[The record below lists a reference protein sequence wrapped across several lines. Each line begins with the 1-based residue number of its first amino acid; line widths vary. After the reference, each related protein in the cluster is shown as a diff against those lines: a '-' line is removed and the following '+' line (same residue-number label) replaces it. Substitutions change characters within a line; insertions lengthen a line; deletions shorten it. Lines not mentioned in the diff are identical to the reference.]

1 MLIGNLLCELAIY
14 CVNFGVNVILQKFC
28 MFKKNDK
35 YEVCLH
41 HHKPNYRH
49 LAPRPSTSPSSQSQA
64 TAYQTLWNKSDVRLL
79 GLNQV
84 ASSERK
90 LLDKAD
96 VQGEREILFFAFSKI
111 FSSMKPSL
119 IRIYI
124 WGCFPLIVDI
134 VWTNYE
140 WTLQKTVHFCVFFAQ
155 KYAGLK
161 KASYCQCWGSDW
173 YLLWSL

>member
-1 MLIGNLLCELAIY
+1 
-14 CVNFGVNVILQKFC
+14 
-28 MFKKNDK
+28 
-35 YEVCLH
+35 
-41 HHKPNYRH
+41 
-49 LAPRPSTSPSSQSQA
+49 
-64 TAYQTLWNKSDVRLL
+64 L

-134 VWTNYE
+134 V
-140 WTLQKTVHFCVFFAQ
+140 
-155 KYAGLK
+155 
-161 KASYCQCWGSDW
+161 
-173 YLLWSL
+173 